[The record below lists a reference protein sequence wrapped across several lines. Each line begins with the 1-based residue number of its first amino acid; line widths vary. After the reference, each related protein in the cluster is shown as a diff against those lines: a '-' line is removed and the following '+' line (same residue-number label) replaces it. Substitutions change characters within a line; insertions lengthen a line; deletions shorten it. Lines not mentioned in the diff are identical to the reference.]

1 MNKLS
6 KQFHIVEDYVSPNKL
21 IAIGDMYFTLK
32 QGTTSY
38 KVIYNQIILLDCKTE
53 DELIMG
59 LHKLKK
65 DIKQYRL
72 IEYLNHRQPI
82 LKGRSYNILSK
93 TNEDY
98 QLMEKTLC

>member
-1 MNKLS
+1 
-6 KQFHIVEDYVSPNKL
+6 
-21 IAIGDMYFTLK
+21 
-32 QGTTSY
+32 
-38 KVIYNQIILLDCKTE
+38 
-53 DELIMG
+53 MG

-72 IEYLNHRQPI
+72 IEYLNHRQPV

>member
-38 KVIYNQIILLDCKTE
+38 KVIL
-53 DELIMG
+53 
-59 LHKLKK
+59 
-65 DIKQYRL
+65 
-72 IEYLNHRQPI
+72 
-82 LKGRSYNILSK
+82 
-93 TNEDY
+93 
-98 QLMEKTLC
+98 